1 MLIDGIWM
9 VSFHELFQFLSDTV
23 RLSHQPLAFLF
34 ALLRC
39 YLHLVTATDGVLI
52 VDDELL
58 VLADAI
64 LIACPDVA
72 LQLWV
77 PLIVTL
83 PITGTTPWCPPRDT
97 QSRGPSLLLASVH
110 VEQY

>member
-39 YLHLVTATDGVLI
+39 YLHLVTATDRVLI

-58 VLADAI
+58 AMADAV
-64 LIACPDVA
+64 LVACPYVA
-72 LQLWV
+72 LQPYNICV
-77 PLIVTL
+77 
-83 PITGTTPWCPPRDT
+83 G
-97 QSRGPSLLLASVH
+97 SRQGST
-110 VEQY
+110 

>member
-39 YLHLVTATDGVLI
+39 YLHLVTATDGFLI

-58 VLADAI
+58 VLLYSSQICIQPKTEFPRFSPSCLLFTCI
-64 LIACPDVA
+64 L
-72 LQLWV
+72 
-77 PLIVTL
+77 
-83 PITGTTPWCPPRDT
+83 R
-97 QSRGPSLLLASVH
+97 
-110 VEQY
+110 

>member
-1 MLIDGIWM
+1 MMIDGIWM

-58 VLADAI
+58 ALALRRGVLPEI
-64 LIACPDVA
+64 LNLV
-72 LQLWV
+72 V
-77 PLIVTL
+77 P
-83 PITGTTPWCPPRDT
+83 PF
-97 QSRGPSLLLASVH
+97 SLLLFT
-110 VEQY
+110 

>member
-58 VLADAI
+58 ALRRGALPEI
-64 LIACPDVA
+64 LNLV
-72 LQLWV
+72 V
-77 PLIVTL
+77 PPFSL
-83 PITGTTPWCPPRDT
+83 PLFT
-97 QSRGPSLLLASVH
+97 
-110 VEQY
+110 